1 MELQMRHLIQ
11 ILILLSFGLIISCG
25 KTGNKDQGLAGNGV
39 YQNETIMADGS
50 NIKGTYASVLR
61 PLNKNI
67 HMPTLGTAAVQ
78 RVGDTF
84 SAFVKIKSGQR
95 GTTFK
100 QAIYTGRRCPDI
112 KDDLNKDAYVDI
124 NEALVAIG
132 EIVIPLDI
140 NIDSQLGGSNN
151 YPRGDIASGSFFY
164 RATASFERMFADLKT
179 PDENSYDNVIKLGA
193 NDGLTFPGRII
204 LIQGVNEKFFL
215 PPTVGTVGVENAH
228 ETIPLACGVLWKVS
242 ALPKELTQ

>member
-1 MELQMRHLIQ
+1 MQHLIQ

-25 KTGNKDQGLAGNGV
+25 KTGNKNQGTSGNGV

-50 NIKGTYASVLR
+50 NIKGIYATVLR

-67 HMPTLGTAAVQ
+67 HMPSLGTAAVQ
-78 RVGDTF
+78 RDGDTF
-84 SAFVKIKSGQR
+84 SVFVKMKSGQR
-95 GTTFK
+95 GTNFK

-132 EIVIPLDI
+132 QIVIPLDT
-140 NIDSQLGGSNN
+140 NIDSQSGGSNN
-151 YPRGDIASGSFFY
+151 YPRGDMASGSFFY

-179 PDENSYDNVIKLGA
+179 PDENYTDNVIRLGA
-193 NDGLTFPGRII
+193 DDGLTFPGRII
-204 LIQGVNEKFFL
+204 LIQGVNQKFFL
-215 PPTVGTVGVENAH
+215 PPTVATDGVENAH
-228 ETIPLACGVLWKVS
+228 VTIPLACGVLWKVS
-242 ALPKELTQ
+242 TLPKELIQ